1 MKKKLKFIFILVLA
15 FVTFLSFL
23 TTAYAEFLGGK
34 IVGGAENILYWR
46 DSSIYE
52 YRQSVDYGFGYWNGH
67 LSTVSLAR
75 TNTKSYSRCDVYWG
89 AYFPPGSDIFA
100 QTFLIF
106 NNIVL
111 VEDQNGKYHSDWY
124 WCQVK
129 FNQYMYNYTECSDY
143 AVRKAIAC
151 HEYGH
156 FLGLAHPIPYIYVS
170 IMQKTFLRTTNVP
183 EYYDFNQLEMLYG
196 E

>member
-1 MKKKLKFIFILVLA
+1 MIFILVLA
-15 FVTFLSFL
+15 FVTFLSFSA
-23 TTAYAEFLGGK
+23 TAYAELLGGQ
-34 IVGGAENILYWR
+34 IVGGADNILYWR

-52 YRQSVDYGFGYWNGH
+52 YRHSIDNGFGYWNGE

-89 AYFPPGSDIFA
+89 AYFPPQSYIYA
-100 QTFLIF
+100 QTYLIL
-106 NNIVL
+106 NNVIL
-111 VEDQNGKYHSDWY
+111 EQDSNGKYHSDWY

-129 FNQYMYNYTECSDY
+129 FNQNRFNYTGCPEY

-156 FLGLAHPIPYIYVS
+156 FLGLAHPIPYITES

-183 EYYDFNQLEMLYG
+183 EYYDFYELEMIYG